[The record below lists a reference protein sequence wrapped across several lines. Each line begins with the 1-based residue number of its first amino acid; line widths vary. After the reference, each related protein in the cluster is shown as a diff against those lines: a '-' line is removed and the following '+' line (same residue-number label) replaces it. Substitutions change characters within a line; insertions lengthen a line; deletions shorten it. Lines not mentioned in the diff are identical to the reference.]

1 MTHQTELIKKLQE
14 IFQIDRADL
23 DFGIYRILNSRSQ
36 EISDYLQNKLSVKI
50 QAAFS
55 ASGQTQIDGWKRELA
70 EAEKAAADLGAT
82 PADLP
87 KVKELKSKIAV
98 AQKSGAADKA
108 AVYNHLLTFFS
119 RYYEEG
125 DFISQRRYK
134 GDTYAVPYSG
144 EEVLLHW
151 ANKDQYYTKSG
162 ENFSNYRFK
171 LSDDREVF
179 FRLTAA
185 DTAKDNRKD
194 NDAARVFALVQE
206 RVIEKE
212 DDNGDL
218 YEEAVYPVREISDA
232 SGGKTLEI
240 CFEYTVAS
248 EGGKKAQKIANENT
262 IATLQDLIGEDWQA
276 VWQLAPTEQN
286 SKRTLLEK
294 HLADYTAKNTAD
306 YFIHKDL
313 GGFLRREL
321 DFYIKNEVMDLD
333 NIQDAPTFAN
343 IEGSLHQIQT
353 LRAIARE
360 IIDFLAQLE
369 DFQKKLWLKKK
380 FVAKSHW
387 LITLNHIPA
396 DMLKTVFAN
405 AKQREAWKNL
415 FAINDLPPD
424 EDPDSFAESNP
435 YLTVD
440 TSLFPA
446 SFQTALLAALSN
458 DHDLDEATDGLL
470 IHSDNFQALN
480 LLQARY
486 RGQVKCIYIDPPYN
500 TNASEII
507 YKNGYKHSSWCTL
520 IANRLQIANHLLKSN
535 GICSV
540 AIDNLEMSNLEMTI
554 KSVMGLDNYIT
565 TIAVQHNPKGRDKE
579 FFADSH
585 EYMLLSAKNKLTAQT
600 NRLSLSQSELTK
612 KYKKQ
617 EGDNQYREL
626 PLRRSGSEAQR
637 EDRPY
642 MYFPFLC
649 SKNDLKLSLLPEN
662 EYSEIY
668 KNNLFHDDFVNRL
681 KEKYEGNGYFFVL
694 PIRKDGSQGRWR
706 WGFKSCKTGI
716 NDGVLFAKRDNDKI
730 TIYQLDKADDTFLP
744 KTFWYGEQ
752 YDASSKGTNILKNI
766 VPNNNFDYPKSVYLV
781 QDILTIGANS
791 DDLILDYFAGSG
803 TTAHA
808 VINLNREDGGK
819 RKYILVEQ
827 GEYFDT
833 VLKPRVQK
841 VVYAENWKDGKPQ
854 ADKESS
860 LHGVPQIVK
869 VLKLESYEDTLN
881 NLVLKDN
888 GDLFNQLN
896 DGVKEDYLLRYM
908 LADQSRDSLLNTDV
922 FRRPFD
928 YQMDIATNS
937 AGATERMNIDLVET
951 FNYLLGLRVH
961 AVKDRIEKDGY
972 LAVEGTLPD
981 GETALVLWRDCEK
994 VGHEGLDALLS
1005 RLKINPQDSEYDT
1018 VYINGDH
1025 NIATVWEN
1033 ENGVTGRLK
1042 IRQIESEFMALM
1054 FGEAQ

>member
-1 MTHQTELIKKLQE
+1 MSYQTDLIAKLKE

-36 EISDYLQNKLSVKI
+36 EIGDYLQNKLPAKI

-55 ASGQTQIDGWKRELA
+55 TSSQTQINSWQKELA
-70 EAEKAAADLGAT
+70 EAEKAAAALGAN
-82 PADLP
+82 PDNLP
-87 KVKELKSKIAV
+87 KIQELKDKITS
-98 AQKSGAADKA
+98 AQKGSVTSEAV
-108 AVYNHLLTFFS
+108 VYNHLLTFFS

-171 LSDDREVF
+171 LSDGREVF

-405 AKQREAWKNL
+405 AKQRETWKNL
-415 FAINDLPPD
+415 FAINDLPP
-424 EDPDSFAESNP
+424 
-435 YLTVD
+435 
-440 TSLFPA
+440 
-446 SFQTALLAALSN
+446 
-458 DHDLDEATDGLL
+458 
-470 IHSDNFQALN
+470 
-480 LLQARY
+480 
-486 RGQVKCIYIDPPYN
+486 PPIKIWIPLPN
-500 TNASEII
+500 Q
-507 YKNGYKHSSWCTL
+507 TL
-520 IANRLQIANHLLKSN
+520 I
-535 GICSV
+535 
-540 AIDNLEMSNLEMTI
+540 
-554 KSVMGLDNYIT
+554 
-565 TIAVQHNPKGRDKE
+565 
-579 FFADSH
+579 
-585 EYMLLSAKNKLTAQT
+585 
-600 NRLSLSQSELTK
+600 
-612 KYKKQ
+612 
-617 EGDNQYREL
+617 
-626 PLRRSGSEAQR
+626 
-637 EDRPY
+637 
-642 MYFPFLC
+642 
-649 SKNDLKLSLLPEN
+649 
-662 EYSEIY
+662 
-668 KNNLFHDDFVNRL
+668 
-681 KEKYEGNGYFFVL
+681 
-694 PIRKDGSQGRWR
+694 
-706 WGFKSCKTGI
+706 
-716 NDGVLFAKRDNDKI
+716 
-730 TIYQLDKADDTFLP
+730 
-744 KTFWYGEQ
+744 
-752 YDASSKGTNILKNI
+752 
-766 VPNNNFDYPKSVYLV
+766 
-781 QDILTIGANS
+781 
-791 DDLILDYFAGSG
+791 
-803 TTAHA
+803 
-808 VINLNREDGGK
+808 
-819 RKYILVEQ
+819 
-827 GEYFDT
+827 
-833 VLKPRVQK
+833 
-841 VVYAENWKDGKPQ
+841 
-854 ADKESS
+854 
-860 LHGVPQIVK
+860 
-869 VLKLESYEDTLN
+869 
-881 NLVLKDN
+881 
-888 GDLFNQLN
+888 
-896 DGVKEDYLLRYM
+896 
-908 LADQSRDSLLNTDV
+908 
-922 FRRPFD
+922 
-928 YQMDIATNS
+928 
-937 AGATERMNIDLVET
+937 
-951 FNYLLGLRVH
+951 
-961 AVKDRIEKDGY
+961 
-972 LAVEGTLPD
+972 
-981 GETALVLWRDCEK
+981 
-994 VGHEGLDALLS
+994 
-1005 RLKINPQDSEYDT
+1005 
-1018 VYINGDH
+1018 
-1025 NIATVWEN
+1025 
-1033 ENGVTGRLK
+1033 
-1042 IRQIESEFMALM
+1042 
-1054 FGEAQ
+1054 

>member
-1 MTHQTELIKKLQE
+1 MSHQTELIKKLQE

-36 EISDYLQNKLSVKI
+36 EIGDYLQNKLPAKI

-70 EAEKAAADLGAT
+70 EAEKAAADLGAN
-82 PADLP
+82 PNDSS
-87 KVKELKSKIAV
+87 KVQELENKISA
-98 AQKSGAADKA
+98 AQKSGAASEA

-162 ENFSNYRFK
+162 ENFSNYRFR
-171 LSDDREVF
+171 LADGREVF

-194 NDAARVFALVQE
+194 NDTARVFALAQE

-212 DDNGDL
+212 DDNGDI

-240 CFEYTVAS
+240 RFEYIVAPKG
-248 EGGKKAQKIANENT
+248 EKKPQEKANENT
-262 IATLQDLIGEDWQA
+262 IATLNKLIGEDWQA
-276 VWQLAPTEQN
+276 VWQPAPTEKN
-286 SKRTLLEK
+286 TNRTLLEK

-387 LITLNHIPA
+387 LITLNHIPKE
-396 DMLKTVFAN
+396 MLKTVFAN

-415 FAINDLPPD
+415 FAINDLPPPD
-424 EDPDSFAESNP
+424 KNPDSFAESNP

-446 SFQTALLAALSN
+446 SFQTVLLAALSN

-500 TNASEII
+500 TEKDRTEGKFLYKDNFPSSSWLALLTDRIRLGKKLLSKDGLHFNSIDDHEVHNLRILLNYTFNISNYIDTFSWQKTTTPPNLSSKTKKSCEYILAFHNGNCLTLTGIQKISKSSNGLMNQTNNYGILTFPEKITTTSRLKNGIYKAGKYGTSSYDIELLEDTEVLNGIFIKPVKLKGRFKWGQTYLNTAIQSGTKVMIQTDAFSPSYEKEEYEPEKPWNIINSSFNVGTNENAS
-507 YKNGYKHSSWCTL
+507 
-520 IANRLQIANHLLKSN
+520 
-535 GICSV
+535 
-540 AIDNLEMSNLEMTI
+540 
-554 KSVMGLDNYIT
+554 
-565 TIAVQHNPKGRDKE
+565 
-579 FFADSH
+579 
-585 EYMLLSAKNKLTAQT
+585 
-600 NRLSLSQSELTK
+600 SELDDMFTK
-612 KYKKQ
+612 
-617 EGDNQYREL
+617 NF
-626 PLRRSGSEAQR
+626 SE
-637 EDRPY
+637 
-642 MYFPFLC
+642 
-649 SKNDLKLSLLPEN
+649 SL
-662 EYSEIY
+662 
-668 KNNLFHDDFVNRL
+668 
-681 KEKYEGNGYFFVL
+681 
-694 PIRKDGSQGRWR
+694 
-706 WGFKSCKTGI
+706 
-716 NDGVLFAKRDNDKI
+716 
-730 TIYQLDKADDTFLP
+730 
-744 KTFWYGEQ
+744 
-752 YDASSKGTNILKNI
+752 
-766 VPNNNFDYPKSVYLV
+766 YPKPVSLIKYLTNFKK
-781 QDILTIGANS
+781 DNS
-791 DDLILDYFAGSG
+791 LVLDYFAGSG

-808 VINLNREDGGK
+808 VISLNREDGGR

-888 GDLFNQLN
+888 GDLFAKLN
-896 DGVKEDYLLRYM
+896 DGAKEDYLLRYM

-922 FRRPFD
+922 FRRPFN

-937 AGATERMNIDLVET
+937 AGATERMDIDLVET

-994 VGHEGLDALLS
+994 VGYEGLDALLG

-1033 ENGVTGRLK
+1033 ENGVSGRLK

>member
-1 MTHQTELIKKLQE
+1 MSHQTELIKKLQE

-36 EISDYLQNKLSVKI
+36 EIGDYLQNKLPAKI

-70 EAEKAAADLGAT
+70 EAEKAAADLGAN

-87 KVKELKSKIAV
+87 KVKELKGKIAV
-98 AQKSGAADKA
+98 AQKSGAAGEA

-134 GDTYAVPYSG
+134 GDTYAVPYNG

-171 LSDDREVF
+171 LSDGCEVF

-194 NDAARVFALVQE
+194 NDAARVFALAQE

-212 DDNGDL
+212 DDNGDI

-240 CFEYTVAS
+240 RFEYIVAPKG
-248 EGGKKAQKIANENT
+248 EKKPQEKANENT
-262 IATLQDLIGEDWQA
+262 IATLNKLIGEDWQA
-276 VWQLAPTEQN
+276 VWQPAPTEKN
-286 SKRTLLEK
+286 TNRTLLEK

-333 NIQDAPTFAN
+333 NIQDAPTFSN

-387 LITLNHIPA
+387 LITLNYIPQE
-396 DMLKTVFAN
+396 MLKTVFAN
-405 AKQREAWKNL
+405 AKQRESWKNL
-415 FAINDLPPD
+415 FAINDLPTPD
-424 EDPDSFAESNP
+424 KNPASFAESNP

-500 TNASEII
+500 TGGDGFV
-507 YKNGYKHSSWCTL
+507 YKDGYQHSSWATL
-520 IANRLQIANHLLKSN
+520 IHNRLTLAKPLLSQTGVIFQSIDDNEQTNLKLMTNDVFGEENFINTLVIKRSANGMGSKDGYSTNHDYILVNSSYPNSKYRFFGTSPSLEYKQKFNKKDEFGLYKIDGIFRKKGAGSRKEDSPGCFYPLYYNPETGQVFLEKQENLSEALPYLPNGNYGRWVWGKDFAKSRLHRLYASES
-535 GICSV
+535 GTIYV
-540 AIDNLEMSNLEMTI
+540 KDYWDNSLREKPRSILEKNEYLTDTATNEIVKLFGNKIFSTPKPLNLI
-554 KSVMGLDNYIT
+554 KSLADNSI
-565 TIAVQHNPKGRDKE
+565 QN
-579 FFADSH
+579 DS
-585 EYMLLSAKNKLTAQT
+585 
-600 NRLSLSQSELTK
+600 
-612 KYKKQ
+612 
-617 EGDNQYREL
+617 
-626 PLRRSGSEAQR
+626 
-637 EDRPY
+637 
-642 MYFPFLC
+642 
-649 SKNDLKLSLLPEN
+649 
-662 EYSEIY
+662 
-668 KNNLFHDDFVNRL
+668 
-681 KEKYEGNGYFFVL
+681 
-694 PIRKDGSQGRWR
+694 
-706 WGFKSCKTGI
+706 
-716 NDGVLFAKRDNDKI
+716 
-730 TIYQLDKADDTFLP
+730 
-744 KTFWYGEQ
+744 
-752 YDASSKGTNILKNI
+752 
-766 VPNNNFDYPKSVYLV
+766 
-781 QDILTIGANS
+781 
-791 DDLILDYFAGSG
+791 LILDYFAGSG

-808 VINLNREDGGK
+808 VINLNREDDGR

-841 VVYAENWKDGKPQ
+841 VVYAENWKDGKPE

-888 GDLFNQLN
+888 GDLFVKLN
-896 DGVKEDYLLRYM
+896 DGAKEDYLLRYM

-922 FRRPFD
+922 FRRPFN

-937 AGATERMNIDLVET
+937 AGATERMDIDLVET

-961 AVKDRIEKDGY
+961 AVKDRLEKDGY

-981 GETALVLWRDCEK
+981 GETSLVLWRDCEK
-994 VGHEGLDALLS
+994 VGYESLDALLG
-1005 RLKINPQDSEYDT
+1005 RLKINPQDSEYGT

>member
-1 MTHQTELIKKLQE
+1 MSYQTDLIAKLKE

-23 DFGIYRILNSRSQ
+23 DFGIYRILNSRSK
-36 EISDYLQNKLSVKI
+36 EIGDYLQNRLPAKI

-55 ASGQTQIDGWKRELA
+55 TSSQTQINSWQKELA
-70 EAEKAAADLGAT
+70 EAEKAAAALGAN
-82 PADLP
+82 PDNLP
-87 KVKELKSKIAV
+87 KIQELKDKITS
-98 AQKSGAADKA
+98 AQKGSVTSETV
-108 AVYNHLLTFFS
+108 VYNHLLTFFS

-194 NDAARVFALVQE
+194 NDAARVFALAQE

-212 DDNGDL
+212 DDNGDI
-218 YEEAVYPVREISDA
+218 YEETVYPIHEVSDA

-240 CFEYTVAS
+240 CFEYIIVP
-248 EGGKKAQKIANENT
+248 KKHKQKDENDNT
-262 IATLQDLIGEDWQA
+262 IAALKALISEDWQA
-276 VWQLAPTEQN
+276 VWRPAPTEN
-286 SKRTLLEK
+286 KSNRTLLEK

-333 NIQDAPTFAN
+333 NIQDAPAFAN
-343 IEGSLHQIQT
+343 IEGSLHQIRT

-380 FVAKSHW
+380 FVTKSHW

-396 DMLKTVFAN
+396 AMLKTVFAN
-405 AKQREAWKNL
+405 AKQREAWKYL
-415 FAINDLPPD
+415 FAIKDLPPPN
-424 EDPDSFAESNP
+424 ENPDSFAESNP

-446 SFQTALLAALSN
+446 SFQTTLLAALSN

-480 LLQARY
+480 LLQACY

-500 TNASEII
+500 SPKSQIL
-507 YKNGYKHSSWCTL
+507 YKNSFKHSSFLSL
-520 IANRLQIANHLLKSN
+520 IENRLCLSKKLNTFDGSHVI
-535 GICSV
+535 
-540 AIDNLEMSNLEMTI
+540 AIDKYEENFVSRIVSDIFNDKDNTLVTVEHNRKGVQGDHFSYTNEYAIFSIPYTLKKLNGLPKEIADYEWSNFRNWGGESLRTDAANCFYAVITNGEKI
-554 KSVMGLDNYIT
+554 IGFGDVWYDESKHPQSSNIILDNGLIEIYPIDNDGIERKWRYERGT
-565 TIAVQHNPKGRDKE
+565 VERIIDRLRIKKNNRTGILSVEIAKIEEQFKTVWHSPKYN
-579 FFADSH
+579 A
-585 EYMLLSAKNKLTAQT
+585 
-600 NRLSLSQSELTK
+600 
-612 KYKKQ
+612 
-617 EGDNQYREL
+617 GDNGTAIL
-626 PLRRSGSEAQR
+626 SDMS
-637 EDRPY
+637 
-642 MYFPFLC
+642 
-649 SKNDLKLSLLPEN
+649 LK
-662 EYSEIY
+662 
-668 KNNLFHDDFVNRL
+668 F
-681 KEKYEGNGYFFVL
+681 
-694 PIRKDGSQGRWR
+694 
-706 WGFKSCKTGI
+706 GF
-716 NDGVLFAKRDNDKI
+716 
-730 TIYQLDKADDTFLP
+730 
-744 KTFWYGEQ
+744 
-752 YDASSKGTNILKNI
+752 
-766 VPNNNFDYPKSVYLV
+766 PKSIFTVMDCIFAV
-781 QDILTIGANS
+781 SNKTDI
-791 DDLILDYFAGSG
+791 ILDYFAGSG

-808 VINLNREDGGK
+808 VINLNRKDGENGK

-888 GDLFNQLN
+888 GDLFAKLN

-908 LADQSRDSLLNTDV
+908 LADQSRDSLLNTEV
-922 FRRPFD
+922 FKRPFN
-928 YQMDIATNS
+928 YQMDITTSS
-937 AGATERMNIDLVET
+937 AGATERMDIDLVET

-972 LAVEGTLPD
+972 LTVEGTLPD
-981 GETALVLWRDCEK
+981 GETALMLWRDCEK
-994 VGHEGLDALLS
+994 VGYEGLDALLG
-1005 RLKINPQDSEYDT
+1005 RLKINPHDSEYDT
-1018 VYINGDH
+1018 VFVNGDH

-1033 ENGVTGRLK
+1033 ENGIAGRLK
-1042 IRQIESEFMALM
+1042 IRQTEEAFLSLM
-1054 FGEAQ
+1054 FDGGNL

>member
-1 MTHQTELIKKLQE
+1 MPHQTELIKKLQE

-36 EISDYLQNKLSVKI
+36 EIGDYLQNKLPAKI

-70 EAEKAAADLGAT
+70 EAEKAAADLGAN

-87 KVKELKSKIAV
+87 KVKELKGKIAV
-98 AQKSGAADKA
+98 SQKNGAASEA

-162 ENFSNYRFK
+162 ENFSNYCFK

-194 NDAARVFALVQE
+194 NNVTRLFALAQE

-218 YEEAVYPVREISDA
+218 YEEAVYPIREISDA
-232 SGGKTLEI
+232 SGSKTLEI
-240 CFEYTVAS
+240 CFEYIIVP
-248 EGGKKAQKIANENT
+248 EKHKQKDENNNT
-262 IATLQDLIGEDWQA
+262 IATLKALISEDWQA
-276 VWQLAPTEQN
+276 VWQPAPTEN
-286 SKRTLLEK
+286 KSNRTLLEK

-333 NIQDAPTFAN
+333 NIQDASTFAN

-405 AKQREAWKNL
+405 AKQREAWQNL
-415 FAINDLPPD
+415 FAINDLPPPD
-424 EDPDSFAESNP
+424 ENPDSFAESNP

-500 TNASEII
+500 TEKDRAEGKFI
-507 YKNGYKHSSWCTL
+507 YKDGYPSSTWLTMLYDRINLGRLLLSNCGVMFQSIDDCEDQTLKLLNNNIFGINNFVAKLIWNKQHSQQQGLFKTYHEYIYLYSKNIAYQSNIEGGEGIIDAGALKKVSNKNPESEFTFPPGVKIEAKDEEVFSGTYGDSEKVTVVSGNFKAMNGKTTESFTLSAGWTQKKQMISFFNGEETFDTKGQKIIEFYFSSTGK
-520 IANRLQIANHLLKSN
+520 LKCRKERSKITPSTVLPEY
-535 GICSV
+535 G
-540 AIDNLEMSNLEMTI
+540 MS
-554 KSVMGLDNYIT
+554 S
-565 TIAVQHNPKGRDKE
+565 QHTDALKKLSADFEFNNPKPVP
-579 FFADSH
+579 
-585 EYMLLSAKNKLTAQT
+585 MLK
-600 NRLSLSQSELTK
+600 
-612 KYKKQ
+612 
-617 EGDNQYREL
+617 
-626 PLRRSGSEAQR
+626 
-637 EDRPY
+637 
-642 MYFPFLC
+642 
-649 SKNDLKLSLLPEN
+649 
-662 EYSEIY
+662 
-668 KNNLFHDDFVNRL
+668 DFI
-681 KEKYEGNGYFFVL
+681 K
-694 PIRKDGSQGRWR
+694 W
-706 WGFKSCKTGI
+706 
-716 NDGVLFAKRDNDKI
+716 FAKK
-730 TIYQLDKADDTFLP
+730 
-744 KTFWYGEQ
+744 E
-752 YDASSKGTNILKNI
+752 NI
-766 VPNNNFDYPKSVYLV
+766 
-781 QDILTIGANS
+781 
-791 DDLILDYFAGSG
+791 ILDYFAGSG

-808 VINLNREDGGK
+808 VINLNREDGGR

-841 VVYAENWKDGKPQ
+841 VVYAENWNDGKPQ
-854 ADKESS
+854 ANKESS

-888 GDLFNQLN
+888 DDLFAKLN

-922 FRRPFD
+922 FRRPFN

-937 AGATERMNIDLVET
+937 AGATERMDIDLVET

-961 AVKDRIEKDGY
+961 AVKDRIEKGGY

-994 VGHEGLDALLS
+994 VGYEGLDALLD